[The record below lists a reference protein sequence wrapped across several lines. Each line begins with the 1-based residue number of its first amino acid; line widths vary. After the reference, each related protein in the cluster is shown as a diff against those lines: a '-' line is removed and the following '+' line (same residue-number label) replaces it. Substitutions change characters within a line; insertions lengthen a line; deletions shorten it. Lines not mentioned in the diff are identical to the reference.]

1 MFNEMHMSQ
10 LGKSS
15 SLHCY
20 QLSTHT
26 HTLLSSNIHGLNISV
41 NMQIME
47 HFFKNKTNG
56 ILMFLMFCRKM
67 YYVST
72 YVN

>member
-1 MFNEMHMSQ
+1 MHMSQ

-15 SLHCY
+15 SLFCY

-26 HTLLSSNIHGLNISV
+26 HTLLSTGSNIHGLNWC
-41 NMQIME
+41 E
-47 HFFKNKTNG
+47 HANHGTFFKNKTNG
-56 ILMFLMFCRKM
+56 ILIFLMFCHTM

>member
-1 MFNEMHMSQ
+1 MA
-10 LGKSS
+10 L
-15 SLHCY
+15 
-20 QLSTHT
+20 
-26 HTLLSSNIHGLNISV
+26 IISV

-47 HFFKNKTNG
+47 HFLKNKTNG
-56 ILMFLMFCRKM
+56 ILMFLMFCHTM

>member
-15 SLHCY
+15 SLYCY

-26 HTLLSSNIHGLNISV
+26 QREHENHGT
-41 NMQIME
+41 
-47 HFFKNKTNG
+47 FFKNKTSG
-56 ILMFLMFCRKM
+56 ILIFLMFCHTM

>member
-1 MFNEMHMSQ
+1 MHMSQ
-10 LGKSS
+10 LGSSS
-15 SLHCY
+15 SLYCY

-26 HTLLSSNIHGLNISV
+26 
-41 NMQIME
+41 QRE
-47 HFFKNKTNG
+47 HENHETFFKNKTNG
-56 ILMFLMFCRKM
+56 ILIFLMFCHTM